1 LTFFTLPSNYGIA
14 LHKKLFSLVYNSN
27 GGFNWHDVYFMPVK
41 LREFYWRELLDA
53 KEAEAKVY
61 QNAQTPSPPT
71 RKTSRR

>member
-1 LTFFTLPSNYGIA
+1 
-14 LHKKLFSLVYNSN
+14 
-27 GGFNWHDVYFMPVK
+27 MPVK